1 VPFFALVAA
10 LFPSS
15 PALSQ
20 FLRRTLTL
28 ASLFPAWAC
37 AHDAAPPPPPACSL
51 QAHYPLPA
59 ARGDL
64 RALAQRQRE
73 VADERGCLKDPYFHA
88 WRGATL
94 LALGRPAEA
103 VEPLERALL
112 ENPDL
117 PGAELDL
124 AQALAQQ
131 GDLASARAIIESMRE
146 RPDLPPAIAA
156 TIDRDLKVLSRPPF
170 FDADVALAAAGWHS
184 RWQLS
189 SLAGVDTNL
198 NNAPASSDITLT
210 FPEGNVTLP
219 LDVASQPRRGT
230 AILSAAQWQ
239 GLRPQGDSLWVLQA
253 ELRARD
259 AAQADVRYQQVDVAA
274 AWLQAPAAP
283 RQWVARVASS
293 HLRYGGTSL
302 LHTDRASLQ
311 YQWPALGSVGGADWW
326 AQAIGA
332 CRPTATGELEFR
344 RYPSSQ
350 GLNGLYEG
358 GAVGVLCRGAS
369 REVTAGADASSVA
382 APLPAFYGLQVR
394 LGDEHPQDDARPGGT
409 YRRAEVRAQ
418 WEGPLF
424 ERGRVGLQWTS
435 TRQSDSEPYSA
446 LLGNLPRRTVRH
458 MLEAEASW
466 PLYQGLSLVANAQA
480 ALQRSNLPVFASRQR
495 SFYLGLRWELMH

>member
-1 VPFFALVAA
+1 VAA
-10 LFPSS
+10 LFSSS
-15 PALSQ
+15 PALSH

-28 ASLFPAWAC
+28 ACLFPLWAG
-37 AHDAAPPPPPACSL
+37 AQEGPPGAPAPCSL
-51 QAHYPLPA
+51 QAQYPLPT
-59 ARGDL
+59 ARADL
-64 RALAQRQRE
+64 RALAERQRQA
-73 VADERGCLKDPYFHA
+73 ADERGCLKDAYFHA

-94 LALGRPAEA
+94 LALGHPAEA

-131 GDLASARAIIESMRE
+131 GDRASARAILESMRE
-146 RPDLPPAIAA
+146 RPDLPPAIAG

-170 FDADVALAAAGWHS
+170 FDIDVALAAAGWHS

-219 LDVASQPRRGT
+219 LDTTSQPRRGT

-239 GLRPQGDSLWVLQA
+239 GLRPHGDSLWVLQA

-259 AAQADVRYQQVDVAA
+259 AAEADVRYQQMDVAA

-283 RQWVARVASS
+283 RQWVVRVASS

-302 LHTDRASLQ
+302 LHTDRASTQ
-311 YQWPALGSVGGADWW
+311 YQWPALGSPGSTDWW

-358 GAVGVLCRGAS
+358 AAMGLLCRGAS
-369 REVTAGADASSVA
+369 RTGAEGADASGVG
-382 APLPAFYGLQVR
+382 PLPAFYGLQVR
-394 LGDEHPQDDARPGGT
+394 VGNEHPQDDARPGGT
-409 YRRAEVRAQ
+409 YRRTEIRAQ
-418 WEGPLF
+418 WEGPFF
-424 ERGRVGLQWTS
+424 ERGRVGVQWTS

-458 MLEAEASW
+458 MFEAEASW

-480 ALQRSNLPVFASRQR
+480 ALQQSNLPVFASRQR
-495 SFYLGLRWELMH
+495 SFCLGLRWELMH

>member
-1 VPFFALVAA
+1 VAV
-10 LFPSS
+10 LFPFS

-28 ASLFPAWAC
+28 ACLFPAWA
-37 AHDAAPPPPPACSL
+37 AAQESAPPALAPCSL
-51 QAHYPLPA
+51 QASYPLPA
-59 ARGDL
+59 RRSDL
-64 RALAQRQRE
+64 QALAERQQQ
-73 VADERGCLKDPYFHA
+73 VADERGCLKDPHFHA

-94 LALGRPAEA
+94 LALGHPAEA

-124 AQALAQQ
+124 AQALAEQ
-131 GDLASARAIIESMRE
+131 GDRASARAILESMRQ
-146 RPDLPPAIAA
+146 RPDLPPAIAG
-156 TIDRDLKVLSRPPF
+156 TIDRDLKVLAHPPF
-170 FDADVALAAAGWHS
+170 FDVDAALAAAGWHS

-189 SLAGVDTNL
+189 SLAGVDSNL

-219 LDVASQPRRGT
+219 LDPTSQPRRGT

-239 GLRPQGDSLWVLQA
+239 GLRPHGDSLWVLQA

-259 AAQADVRYQQVDVAA
+259 AGQGDVRYQQADLAA
-274 AWLQAPAAP
+274 AWLQAPAAS

-311 YQWPALGSVGGADWW
+311 YQWPALGSVSGPDWW
-326 AQAIGA
+326 AQAVGA
-332 CRPTATGELEFR
+332 CRPAASGEFEFR

-358 GAVGVLCRGAS
+358 GAIGLLCRGAS
-369 REVTAGADASSVA
+369 PASGPGSDV
-382 APLPAFYGLQVR
+382 PGTSTLPAFYSLQVR
-394 LGDEHPQDDARPGGT
+394 AGDEHPQDDTRPGGT
-409 YRRAEVRAQ
+409 YRRTEIRAQ
-418 WEGPLF
+418 WEGPLMT
-424 ERGRVGLQWTS
+424 RGRVGLQWTS
-435 TRQSDSEPYSA
+435 TRQSDTEPYSA

-458 MLEAEASW
+458 MLEVEASW
-466 PLYQGLSLVANAQA
+466 PLYRGLSLIGNAQA
-480 ALQRSNLPVFASRQR
+480 ALQRSNLAVFASRQR

>member
-1 VPFFALVAA
+1 MAVHSPY
-10 LFPSS
+10 S

-28 ASLFPAWAC
+28 ACLFPAWVWAQEP
-37 AHDAAPPPPPACSL
+37 APAIAPCSL
-51 QAHYPLPA
+51 NAQYPLPS
-59 ARGDL
+59 ARGEL
-64 RALAQRQRE
+64 LALAERQRQA
-73 VADERGCLKDPYFHA
+73 ADERGCLKDPYFHA

-94 LALGRPAEA
+94 LALGQPADA

-131 GDLASARAIIESMRE
+131 GDRASARAILESMRE

-156 TIDRDLKVLSRPPF
+156 TIDRDIKVLARPPF
-170 FDADVALAAAGWHS
+170 FDASMALAAAGWHS

-189 SLAGVDTNL
+189 SLLGVDSNL

-219 LDVASQPRRGT
+219 LDVNSQPRRGT
-230 AILSAAQWQ
+230 AVLSAAQWQ
-239 GLRPQGDSLWVLQA
+239 GLRPHGDSLWVLQA

-259 AAQADVRYQQVDVAA
+259 AADADVRYQQVDVAA

-283 RQWVARVASS
+283 RQWVVRVASS
-293 HLRYGGTSL
+293 HLRYGGASL

-311 YQWPALGSVGGADWW
+311 YQWPALGSTPGPDWW
-326 AQAIGA
+326 AQAVGA
-332 CRPTATGELEFR
+332 CRPAVTGEFESR
-344 RYPSSQ
+344 RYPSSR
-350 GLNGLYEG
+350 GLDGLYQG
-358 GAVGVLCRGAS
+358 GAVGLLCRGAS
-369 REVTAGADASSVA
+369 REGDPKTDSPGAAS
-382 APLPAFYGLQVR
+382 LPAFYSLQAR
-394 LGDEHPQDDARPGGT
+394 LGDERPLDDTRPGGA
-409 YRRAEVRAQ
+409 YRRAEIRAQ
-418 WEGPLF
+418 WEGPF
-424 ERGRVGLQWTS
+424 MTRGRLGLQWTS

-458 MLEAEASW
+458 VAEAEGSW
-466 PLYQGLSLVANAQA
+466 PLFQGLSLVANAQA